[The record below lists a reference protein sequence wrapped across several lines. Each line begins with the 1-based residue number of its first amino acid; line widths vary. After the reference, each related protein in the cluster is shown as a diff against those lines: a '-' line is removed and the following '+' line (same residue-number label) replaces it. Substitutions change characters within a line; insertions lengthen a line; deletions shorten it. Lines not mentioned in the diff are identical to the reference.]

1 MDRFLARYRSRISA
15 VLSGFDRLVFRGSL
29 LPLIM
34 PGGMFCFLQRAHV
47 GLLDFKDYVEATTK
61 RVIAGALREAVE
73 HERPIRYLESSTI
86 DKEKLARQLLAEH
99 PVEEGLICAFKT
111 LEPCRSFEYH
121 RSPDRHARGL
131 RLRRRTC
138 LHLYQYYRH
147 PRFGFLGTRL
157 QTWFPFNIQ
166 ITLNGREWLAQQFH
180 RRGYTDFQRHG
191 KAFTRLG
198 DPALAQRL
206 MDQHLTVA
214 WPRALN
220 LLARALNPL
229 HAEIF
234 RPAPYTYYW
243 TAYQTEWATDVLFT
257 TPDDLAAIYPALVRH
272 ATLHFQSPDVLRFLG
287 RKLHGN
293 FTGEVITS
301 FKHRPE
307 GVRVKHWLN
316 GNSIKMYDRPGVLR
330 VETTMA
336 KTADFKVFR
345 PIQDDPDGRLAWR
358 PLRKG
363 VADLHRRAEL
373 SQAANERYLDGL
385 SVIEDTTPLHR
396 LLDQVSAPLQ
406 YHGRQV
412 RALRIGDPHDLALL
426 QTVARGEFATAG
438 FRNRDLRRLLHP
450 ADPQTSSDV
459 RRLAAKVGRQLR
471 LLRAH
476 GVIQKVPRSHR
487 YKLTHKGQLLT
498 AALFAVR
505 DTTLDHLIGRA
516 A

>member
-61 RVIAGALREAVE
+61 RVIAGALREAVD

-86 DKEKLARQLLAEH
+86 DTEKLARRLLAEH
-99 PVEEGLICAFKT
+99 PVDAGLICAFKT
-111 LEPCRSFEYH
+111 VEPCRSFEYH
-121 RSPDRHARGL
+121 RAQDPHERGL
-131 RLRRRTC
+131 RLRPRKC
-138 LHLYQYYRH
+138 LHIYKYYRH
-147 PRFGFLGTRL
+147 PRFGVLGTRL

-166 ITLNGREWLAQQFH
+166 ITLNGREWLAQQLR
-180 RRGYTDFQRHG
+180 RRGYTEGDDFRRHD
-191 KAFTRLG
+191 KAGTWVRN
-198 DPALAQRL
+198 PALAQRL
-206 MDQHLTVA
+206 LDEQLTTP
-214 WPRALN
+214 WPPTLDA
-220 LLARALNPL
+220 LARALNPL
-229 HAEIF
+229 HDDIF
-234 RPAPYTYYW
+234 KLSPHAYYW
-243 TAYQTEWATDVLFT
+243 TASQTEWATDVLFN

-272 ATLHFQSPDVLRFLG
+272 ATLHFQSPDVLRFFG

-293 FTGEVITS
+293 FTGDVLTS
-301 FKHRPE
+301 FKQRPE

-316 GNSIKMYDRPGVLR
+316 GNSIKMYNRPGLLR
-330 VETTMA
+330 IETTMA
-336 KTADFKVFR
+336 KTKDFKVFR
-345 PIQDDPDGRLAWR
+345 PAQHDPDGPLTWR

-373 SQAANERYLDGL
+373 SQKANERYLDGL
-385 SVIEDTTPLHR
+385 SVVEDTTPLHQ
-396 LLDQVSAPLQ
+396 LLDQVSHPTQ
-406 YHGRQV
+406 YHGARV

-426 QTVARGEFATAG
+426 RAIARGEFATAG
-438 FRNRDLRRLLHP
+438 FRNRDLRPLLYPAGTDVPRL
-450 ADPQTSSDV
+450 T
-459 RRLAAKVGRQLR
+459 AKLTRQLR

-476 GVIQKVPRSHR
+476 GVIQRIPKTHR
-487 YKLTHKGQLLT
+487 YKLTPKGHLLT

-505 DTTLDHLIGRA
+505 EASLSQLLGHA